1 LQQGGQIEFGRII
14 KGPKTDKDGNVKYV
28 SKGFAIVQFASP
40 EHAANAIAKMD
51 GTNLNG
57 RTLYVK
63 PDTSRGKKGGEAP
76 PQDVA

>member
-1 LQQGGQIEFGRII
+1 MQQGGQIEFGRII
-14 KGPKTDKDGNVKYV
+14 KAPKTDKDGNVKYV

-51 GTNLNG
+51 GTTLNG

-63 PDTSRGKKGGEAP
+63 PDTSRGKKGGGEAP
-76 PQDVA
+76 QDEA